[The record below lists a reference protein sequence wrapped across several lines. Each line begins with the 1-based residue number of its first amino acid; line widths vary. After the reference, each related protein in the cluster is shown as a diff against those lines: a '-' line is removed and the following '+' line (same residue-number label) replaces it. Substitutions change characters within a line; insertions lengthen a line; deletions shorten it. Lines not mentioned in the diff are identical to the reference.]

1 MDPAMTQR
9 LFEHTMTQRALHSLS
24 GDDPWRQ
31 PLDAWRQL
39 DAQCRR
45 AARGEDDGFNALTVP
60 L

>member
-1 MDPAMTQR
+1 MDAREP
-9 LFEHTMTQRALHSLS
+9 RAALSQSALGRLS

-45 AARGEDDGFNALTVP
+45 AASGQGDDDGFNALTARF
-60 L
+60 